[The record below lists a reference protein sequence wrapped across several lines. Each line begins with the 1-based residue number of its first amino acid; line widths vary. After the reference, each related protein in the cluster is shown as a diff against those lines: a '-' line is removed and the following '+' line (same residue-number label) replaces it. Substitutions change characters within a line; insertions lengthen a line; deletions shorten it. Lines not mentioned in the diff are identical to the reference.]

1 MKRKNI
7 TTNNKEIYTKFN
19 LLNFSNEIVLKNV
32 KSIQIEKIV
41 ENINS
46 HGSILLLEKKNKEF
60 VIKKIGPINYNIY
73 LKK

>member
-46 HGSILLLEKKNKEF
+46 HGSILLLEKK
-60 VIKKIGPINYNIY
+60 IKN
-73 LKK
+73 L